1 MDWSE
6 VERAMTLRMK
16 RFALLL
22 VAVSVLA
29 VAFAACSTPTAPAGA
44 LPGAGSGNVNGFHT
58 PNPTDG
64 SPTPTFS
71 PFTIGAWPSNYSPGT
86 SDTITIYA
94 IARIQDQTMLT
105 PPRPAPGVTVNFIAE
120 DPVNQNG
127 SAQTGPD
134 GIATWTLTFKD
145 RPAGIP
151 VTVDINTS
159 YNQQSYGAQTFFTP
173 GVNIGP
179 TPTAKSGG
187 KPTPT

>member
-1 MDWSE
+1 MSQ
-6 VERAMTLRMK
+6 RMK

-22 VAVSVLA
+22 VAVAVLA
-29 VAFAACSTPTAPAGA
+29 VAFAACSAPATPAGA

-86 SDTITIYA
+86 SDTVTIYA
-94 IARIQDQTMLT
+94 IARIQDPTMLT
-105 PPRPAPGVTVNFIAE
+105 PPRPAPGVTITFIAQ
-120 DPVNQNG
+120 DPVNQTG

-145 RPAGIP
+145 SPAGKP
-151 VTVDINTS
+151 VTVDVSTT
-159 YNQQSYGAQTFFTP
+159 YLQQPHDAQTFFTP
-173 GVNIGP
+173 GVNLGP
-179 TPTAKSGG
+179 TPTPKPGSTPTKS
-187 KPTPT
+187 KATPTP